1 MVRSIRGAVS
11 RDDLSWF
18 VEDLKVISETPSTA
32 VLSSMD
38 GYLDLKLTR
47 DGLGH
52 VVASGEAW
60 DRPRWGLT

>member
-1 MVRSIRGAVS
+1 
-11 RDDLSWF
+11 
-18 VEDLKVISETPSTA
+18 
-32 VLSSMD
+32 MD